1 MCKSVVIS
9 TLWYDGE
16 TWTPLACHSKCL
28 QGFVMGCLRILWG
41 ISLRERKRI
50 TEIRGLAVMETVETM
65 LQRTRLRWLGH
76 AARMEENHLQTTF
89 GVQTFGR

>member
-1 MCKSVVIS
+1 MDPVGLSFEVSPGFC
-9 TLWYDGE
+9 DGMSE
-16 TWTPLACHSKCL
+16 NSL
-28 QGFVMGCLRILWG
+28 G